1 LCCLQALIPSQ
12 EEKKKQRQFLAH
24 LDSLVCSDWPG
35 AKLFL
40 YGSCANDFGV
50 CNSDID
56 VCLAVDDENFT
67 KAQLV
72 VKMAEILRSD
82 NMQNVQVGMLIF
94 KRVGGGETV

>member
-1 LCCLQALIPSQ
+1 
-12 EEKKKQRQFLAH
+12 
-24 LDSLVCSDWPG
+24 
-35 AKLFL
+35 
-40 YGSCANDFGV
+40 
-50 CNSDID
+50 

-82 NMQNVQVGMLIF
+82 NMQNVQVGMLIL

>member
-1 LCCLQALIPSQ
+1 MCYLQGLIPSQ

-40 YGSCANDFGV
+40 Y
-50 CNSDID
+50 
-56 VCLAVDDENFT
+56 LAVDDENFT

-82 NMQNVQVGMLIF
+82 NMQNVQVGMLIL
-94 KRVGGGETV
+94 KREGGGETV